1 MHVVRAFKNK
11 EKTLSNMTK
20 GKTVAVVMC
29 TYNGG
34 MFLREQLDSILRQTY
49 PISEII
55 VQDDCSTDDTMDILR
70 SYAARDSRVRVTR
83 NAVNLGFNRN
93 FRSAVMKATA
103 DFVAISDQDDVWMP
117 DKIELMA
124 EAIGDYNICYSD
136 HLRGTTME
144 TAHTVSPRCSLE
156 ALMFGGFA
164 GHTMLLRRDY
174 VQREDVWM
182 EGIYYDWSL
191 GLNAWFH
198 GEKAI
203 THISKP
209 LNWHR
214 SHPREAALLQSMSA
228 GPAPKRRPTWQPYVL
243 GIAHY
248 RRLQRKPTWQR
259 LYSHIM
265 EHTRQP
271 RFRLHHTMARLMLS
285 RSPLALL
292 RLCAICMSHR
302 RDIYPDAAKAR
313 GVMGMVRGFFHPM
326 IFAYRCSLFDL

>member
-1 MHVVRAFKNK
+1 MYVVRTVKNK
-11 EKTLSNMTK
+11 EKTLNNMTE

-29 TYNGG
+29 TYNGEK
-34 MFLREQLDSILRQTY
+34 FLREQLDSILRQTY

-55 VQDDCSTDDTMDILR
+55 VQDDCSTDSTVAILR
-70 SYAARDSRVRVTR
+70 SYAARDGRVRVIV
-83 NAVNLGFNRN
+83 NEHNLGFNRN

-117 DKIELMA
+117 DKIERQV
-124 EAIGDYNICYSD
+124 EAIGQYNICYSD
-136 HLRGTTME
+136 HLRGTTLE
-144 TAHTVSPRCSLE
+144 GAHTVSPRCSLE

-228 GPAPKRRPTWQPYVL
+228 GPAPKRRPTWQP
-243 GIAHY
+243 
-248 RRLQRKPTWQR
+248 
-259 LYSHIM
+259 
-265 EHTRQP
+265 
-271 RFRLHHTMARLMLS
+271 
-285 RSPLALL
+285 
-292 RLCAICMSHR
+292 
-302 RDIYPDAAKAR
+302 
-313 GVMGMVRGFFHPM
+313 
-326 IFAYRCSLFDL
+326 

>member
-1 MHVVRAFKNK
+1 
-11 EKTLSNMTK
+11 MTRQ
-20 GKTVAVVMC
+20 KTVAVVMC

-83 NAVNLGFNRN
+83 NAANLGFNRN

-117 DKIELMA
+117 DKIERQV
-124 EAIGDYNICYSD
+124 EAIGEYNICYSD

-164 GHTMLLRRDY
+164 GHTMLLRRGF

-214 SHPREAALLQSMSA
+214 SHPREAALLQRARKVWFSMARARARVSRCMARFA
-228 GPAPKRRPTWQPYVL
+228 GHWLTTKRRSTPWVVRVRVSS
-243 GIAHY
+243 GK
-248 RRLQRKPTWQR
+248 R
-259 LYSHIM
+259 
-265 EHTRQP
+265 
-271 RFRLHHTMARLMLS
+271 
-285 RSPLALL
+285 
-292 RLCAICMSHR
+292 MS
-302 RDIYPDAAKAR
+302 
-313 GVMGMVRGFFHPM
+313 
-326 IFAYRCSLFDL
+326 